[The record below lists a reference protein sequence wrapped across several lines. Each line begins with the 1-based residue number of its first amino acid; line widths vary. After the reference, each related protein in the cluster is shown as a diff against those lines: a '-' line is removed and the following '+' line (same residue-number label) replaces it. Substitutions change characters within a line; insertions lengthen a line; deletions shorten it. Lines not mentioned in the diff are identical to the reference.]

1 MADKPNKGGRP
12 PKFDYDSMEW
22 YTAITRLAMQGCS
35 DTEIA
40 YGLEDELG
48 VRLSSVAFLNMRN
61 GTYDKWTEEENK
73 RRSEELVYVLEH
85 ARNRL
90 NSIVRGRFLK
100 SALGGQKVKNVS
112 VTKRRIQVDG
122 VLTDNEVIQTTESE
136 SETQP
141 DRQALA
147 TWLYHH
153 DKEWRRIQRGIEI
166 GEDIPKAKQ
175 GVDITRWID
184 LENAVRE
191 GAKAMEQGMISGVSD
206 DEK

>member
-1 MADKPNKGGRP
+1 MADKPKMGRP
-12 PKFDYDSMEW
+12 PKFDYDSIEW
-22 YTAITRLAMQGCS
+22 YTAITRLAMQGCT
-35 DTEIA
+35 DTEIP

-48 VRLSSVAFLNMRN
+48 VRLSPSVFSDMIHGIYEAWS
-61 GTYDKWTEEENK
+61 DEENA
-73 RRSEELVYVLEH
+73 RRSAELSYVLEH

-100 SALGGQKVKNVS
+100 SALGGQKVKNIS
-112 VTKRRIQVDG
+112 TTKRRIQVDG
-122 VLTDNEVIQTTESE
+122 VLTDDEVIQTTESE

-153 DKEWRRIQRGIEI
+153 DKEWRKIQRGEET
-166 GEDIPKAKQ
+166 GEDIPQAKK